1 MVQKYLCTP
10 NRSMDPTFDIKY
22 ISSRFVFNLTGILI
36 IKQIPLFLRHPV
48 GTEKGSEDANN
59 GRGTGKASYDIKEEN
74 NLQIEEEAEA
84 YNKIIEKLLLDSA
97 AEDEDDDND
106 DNNRVDS
113 KIARSKRSCD
123 VCGKSF
129 NHYSRLRR
137 HLLVHSTE
145 KPHRCDQ
152 CGKRFKRKDALK
164 SHKQG
169 AENAGKCLKPAI
181 MQQKKTFK
189 ETLCERLAAVGWS
202 K

>member
-1 MVQKYLCTP
+1 MTI
-10 NRSMDPTFDIKY
+10 M
-22 ISSRFVFNLTGILI
+22 I
-36 IKQIPLFLRHPV
+36 IT
-48 GTEKGSEDANN
+48 TE
-59 GRGTGKASYDIKEEN
+59 
-74 NLQIEEEAEA
+74 
-84 YNKIIEKLLLDSA
+84 
-97 AEDEDDDND
+97 
-106 DNNRVDS
+106 VDS

-181 MQQKKTFK
+181 MQQKKTILRK
-189 ETLCERLAAVGWS
+189 PCVKGWLLLDGASKRSNSYSQETYSNE
-202 K
+202 KQ